1 MRYIHTLEEKKFK
14 EEKEKENELLR
25 KFGVDEKI
33 IQELYDYDREMFNKN
48 RSFSQHEVYI
58 ETLPLNINHK
68 LPLIVYDVP
77 SIDTIDDVRN
87 ELCVIYPIQVV
98 TGIDLESL
106 EIILLRINGYT
117 YKQISKKIGLSL
129 GQVKLRIKK
138 IREILKNCWLFSQ
151 FRWLVY
157 VRGK

>member
-58 ETLPLNINHK
+58 ETLP
-68 LPLIVYDVP
+68 
-77 SIDTIDDVRN
+77 R
-87 ELCVIYPIQVV
+87 
-98 TGIDLESL
+98 
-106 EIILLRINGYT
+106 IICT
-117 YKQISKKIGLSL
+117 
-129 GQVKLRIKK
+129 
-138 IREILKNCWLFSQ
+138 
-151 FRWLVY
+151 
-157 VRGK
+157 

>member
-138 IREILKNCWLFSQ
+138 IREILKNC
-151 FRWLVY
+151 
-157 VRGK
+157 

>member
-25 KFGVDEKI
+25 KFGVDEKV

-58 ETLPLNINHK
+58 ETLPLNTTYK
-68 LPLIVYDVP
+68 LPFIVYDVP

-87 ELCVIYPIQVV
+87 ELCVIYPIKVV
-98 TGIDLESL
+98 TGIDLKSL

-117 YKQISKKIGLSL
+117 YKQISKEIGLSL
-129 GQVKLRIKK
+129 GQVKLKIKK
-138 IREILKNCWLFSQ
+138 IRDILKK
-151 FRWLVY
+151 Y
-157 VRGK
+157 